1 LKKNISNMKPFKR
14 SERIGPL
21 LLEVIS
27 EIFREKI
34 NDPRL
39 RDIWI
44 MNVEVSNDLK
54 KAIVY
59 YSFLKEKR
67 EEDVKEAL
75 KRATGYIKKKI
86 GKMVFLREVPSIEFK
101 KIEEKEKN
109 GWIS

>member
-1 LKKNISNMKPFKR
+1 MKPFKR

-27 EIFREKI
+27 EIFSKKI

-44 MNVEVSNDLK
+44 MGVEVSDDLK
-54 KAIVY
+54 RAIVY
-59 YSFLKEKR
+59 YSFIKEKK
-67 EEDVKEAL
+67 EEDVKRAL
-75 KRATGYIKKKI
+75 KKATGYIKKKI
-86 GKMVFLREVPSIEFK
+86 GEMVFMRELPSIEFK
-101 KIEEKEKN
+101 KVEEKEKN

>member
-1 LKKNISNMKPFKR
+1 MKPFKR

-27 EIFREKI
+27 EIFRKKI

-44 MNVEVSNDLK
+44 MSVKVSEDLK

-59 YSFLKEKR
+59 YSFIREKK
-67 EEDVKEAL
+67 EEDVKKAL
-75 KRATGYIKKKI
+75 KKATGYIRKKI
-86 GKMVFLREVPSIEFK
+86 GEMVFIRELPSIEFK
-101 KIEEKEKN
+101 KIEEKEKD
-109 GWIS
+109 GWVS

>member
-1 LKKNISNMKPFKR
+1 MKKNISNMKPFKR